1 MVSSP
6 ALAGRSGNRRPWIL
20 GRPVKPGDDTG
31 GISLKKGNA
40 PVTALVNALANT
52 VVAIALIGELGAVFA
67 NVIARSLF
75 DTAFLWTDEIAK
87 LALSTL
93 AFVGGAVAYAQG
105 HHTFVRVG
113 LNALGPRLRDA
124 CLVASDLGVLLIAAV
139 TGYASIFLIEIRW
152 NELTPILQMPA
163 AWIVVPLSASM
174 VLLMFHAA
182 ERLLRARRATVL
194 AVGIIVVAV
203 LTLTLATR
211 AVWLPWFTGDGAITA
226 ALALFFVTI
235 FGGLPIGFAL
245 LLSTAAYLWLA
256 DTVPMVALP
265 QNMLDG
271 TGNFVL
277 LALPFFILAGL
288 IMERGGISLRL
299 VRFVHA
305 LAGHLRGGLL
315 HVMVLSMYLVSGLS
329 GSKTADVAAVG
340 SVMRDM
346 LKKEG
351 YDVAEGA
358 AVLAASAAMGE
369 TVPPSIAMLVLG
381 SITTLSMAALF
392 VGGLIPA
399 AVVAACL
406 MMLIWLRSRGA
417 GTHVSRRAPL
427 RAVTA
432 SAVGAVLPLLMPV
445 ILFAGILFGI
455 ATPTEVSS
463 FAVVYGLILSCFVY
477 RELDLATFLRTVLD
491 SAMLAGMVLFI
502 LGAASGFSWALTVAY
517 LPQRLVDLLH
527 GINDSTALFVI
538 GSIALLIVIGSV
550 LEGLPALIILAP
562 LLLPLAGGIGLS
574 ELHYG
579 IVLLIAMGIGAF
591 LPPAGVGFY
600 VACAIMGTDIE
611 AASRAMMPYLV
622 VLILG
627 LLIVAFVPW
636 FTVSL
641 PHALSLGV

>member
-1 MVSSP
+1 
-6 ALAGRSGNRRPWIL
+6 
-20 GRPVKPGDDTG
+20 
-31 GISLKKGNA
+31 
-40 PVTALVNALANT
+40 VTAVVNALANA
-52 VVAIALIGELGAVFA
+52 VLAIALLGELGAVFV
-67 NVIARSLF
+67 NVISRSIF

-93 AFVGGAVAYAQG
+93 AFVGGAVAYGQG

-113 LNALGPRLRDA
+113 LNAIGPHLREA
-124 CLVASDLGVLLIAAV
+124 CLVGSDLTVLLIAAM
-139 TGYASIFLIEIRW
+139 TAYASIFLIEIRW
-152 NELTPILQMPA
+152 NEVTPILQIPA

-174 VLLMFHAA
+174 VLLMLHAA
-182 ERLLRARRATVL
+182 KRLLLAPRITVVSVG
-194 AVGIIVVAV
+194 AVFIAA
-203 LTLTLATR
+203 LTLALATR
-211 AVWLPWFTGDGAITA
+211 PAWLPWFVGDGAIAA
-226 ALALFFVTI
+226 ALVLFFVTI

-245 LLSTAAYLWLA
+245 LLSTTAYLWLA

-265 QNMLDG
+265 QNMVDG

-305 LAGHLRGGLL
+305 LVGHLRGGLL

-351 YDVAEGA
+351 YDVSEGA

-392 VGGLIPA
+392 VGGIIPA

-406 MMLIWLRSRGA
+406 MMLIWLRSRHA
-417 GTHVSRRAPL
+417 NARVSRRAPL
-427 RAVTA
+427 RAVTT
-432 SAVGAVLPLLMPV
+432 SAIGAVLPLLMPV

-463 FAVVYGLILSCFVY
+463 FAVVYGLILSCLIY
-477 RELDLATFLRTVLD
+477 RELDLATFVRTVLD

-527 GINDSTALFVI
+527 GIHNNAELFVL
-538 GSIALLIVIGSV
+538 GSIVLLIVVGSV

-562 LLLPLAGGIGLS
+562 LLLPIAGGIGLS

-600 VACAIMGTDIE
+600 VACAIMRTDIE
-611 AASRAMMPYLV
+611 AASRAMVPYLV
-622 VLILG
+622 VLIIA

-641 PHALSLGV
+641 PHALNLGG

>member
-1 MVSSP
+1 
-6 ALAGRSGNRRPWIL
+6 
-20 GRPVKPGDDTG
+20 
-31 GISLKKGNA
+31 
-40 PVTALVNALANT
+40 VTAIVNALANA

-67 NVIARSLF
+67 NVISRSIF

-93 AFVGGAVAYAQG
+93 AFIGGAVAYAQG
-105 HHTFVRVG
+105 HHTFVRAG
-113 LNALGPRLRDA
+113 LNALGPRLRNA
-124 CLVASDLGVLLIAAV
+124 CLIASDFAVFLIAAV

-152 NELTPILQMPA
+152 NELTPILQIPA
-163 AWIVVPLSASM
+163 AWIVIPLSASM
-174 VLLMFHAA
+174 ALLMLHAA
-182 ERLLRARRATVL
+182 ERLLRAPRATVVW
-194 AVGIIVVAV
+194 VGVIFAAM
-203 LTLTLATR
+203 LTLALATR
-211 AVWLPWFTGDGAITA
+211 PAWLPWFAGDGAITA
-226 ALALFFVTI
+226 ALVLFFVTI

-245 LLSTAAYLWLA
+245 LLSTTVYLWMA

-265 QNMLDG
+265 QNMVDG

-305 LAGHLRGGLL
+305 LVGHLRGGLF

-351 YDVAEGA
+351 YDVGEGA

-392 VGGLIPA
+392 IGGIIPA

-406 MMLIWLRSRGA
+406 MMLIWLRSRRA
-417 GTHVSRRAPL
+417 TAHVLHRAPL
-427 RAVTA
+427 RTVVA
-432 SAVGAVLPLLMPV
+432 SAIRAILPLLMPV

-463 FAVVYGLILSCFVY
+463 FAVVYGLILSFLVY

-527 GINDSTALFVI
+527 GIDNNTVLFLI
-538 GSIALLIVIGSV
+538 GSIVLLIVVGSV

-562 LLLPLAGGIGLS
+562 LLLPVAGGIGLS

-579 IVLLIAMGIGAF
+579 IVLLLAMGIGAF

-600 VACAIMGTDIE
+600 VACAIMRTDIE
-611 AASRAMMPYLV
+611 PASRAMIPYLV
-622 VLILG
+622 VLIIALF
-627 LLIVAFVPW
+627 IVAFVPW

-641 PHALSLGV
+641 PHALNLGG

>member
-1 MVSSP
+1 VASF
-6 ALAGRSGNRRPWIL
+6 
-20 GRPVKPGDDTG
+20 V
-31 GISLKKGNA
+31 
-40 PVTALVNALANT
+40 T
-52 VVAIALIGELGAVFA
+52 VVANSVLAIALIGELSAVFV
-67 NVIARSLF
+67 NVISRSVF

-113 LNALGPRLRDA
+113 LNALNPRLRDA
-124 CLVASDLGVLLIAAV
+124 CLVAADLVVLLIAAV
-139 TGYASIFLIEIRW
+139 TGYASIFLLEIRAT
-152 NELTPILQMPA
+152 ELTPILQIPA
-163 AWIVVPLSASM
+163 AWIVAPLSVSM
-174 VLLMFHAA
+174 ALLIFYAG
-182 ERLLRARRATVL
+182 ERLKRAPRATVL
-194 AVGIIVVAV
+194 AVGATFAA
-203 LTLTLATR
+203 LLTLAFATR
-211 AVWLPWFTGDGAITA
+211 PAWLPWFAGDGAIAA
-226 ALALFFVTI
+226 ALVLFFASI

-245 LLSTAAYLWLA
+245 LLGTTAYLWIA

-265 QNMLDG
+265 QNMVDG

-305 LAGHLRGGLL
+305 LVGHLRGGLL

-346 LKKEG
+346 LRKEG
-351 YDVAEGA
+351 YDVSEGA

-381 SITTLSMAALF
+381 SITSLSMAALF
-392 VGGLIPA
+392 IGGIIPA

-406 MMLIWLRSRGA
+406 MALIWWRSRRA
-417 GTHVSRRAPL
+417 SAAVSRRA
-427 RAVTA
+427 RARTMVA
-432 SAVGAVLPLLMPV
+432 AGIGAILPLLMPV
-445 ILFAGILFGI
+445 ILFAGILMGV

-463 FAVVYGLILSCFVY
+463 FAVVYGLILSCVVY
-477 RELDLATFLRTVLD
+477 RELDLAAFLRTVLD
-491 SAMLAGMVLFI
+491 SAVLAGMVLFI
-502 LGAASGFSWALTVAY
+502 LGAAQGFSWALTVAN

-527 GINDSTALFVI
+527 GMNSTVPFTV
-538 GSIALLIVIGSV
+538 GSIVLLIVVGSV

-562 LLLPLAGGIGLS
+562 LLLPIADGIGLS

-579 IVLLIAMGIGAF
+579 IVLLIAMGVGAF

-600 VACAIMGTDIE
+600 VACAIMRTDIE
-611 AASRAMMPYLV
+611 GASRAMVPYLA
-622 VLILG
+622 VLIVG

-636 FTVSL
+636 FTVFL
-641 PHALSLGV
+641 PRAFSLGG

>member
-1 MVSSP
+1 M
-6 ALAGRSGNRRPWIL
+6 
-20 GRPVKPGDDTG
+20 T
-31 GISLKKGNA
+31 A
-40 PVTALVNALANT
+40 PVNALANA
-52 VVAIALIGELGAVFA
+52 VIAIALIGELGAVFA
-67 NVIARSLF
+67 NVISRSIF
-75 DTAFLWTDEIAK
+75 DTAFLWTDEAAK

-93 AFVGGAVAYAQG
+93 AFVGGAAAYAQG
-105 HHTFVRVG
+105 HHTFIRVG
-113 LNALGPRLRDA
+113 LNALSPRLRDA
-124 CLVASDLGVLLIAAV
+124 CLVASDLAVLLIAAV
-139 TGYASIFLIEIRW
+139 TGYASIFLIETRW
-152 NELTPILQMPA
+152 NELTPILQIPA
-163 AWIVVPLSASM
+163 ASIVVPLTASM
-174 VLLMFHAA
+174 MLLMFHAA
-182 ERLLRARRATVL
+182 KRLMRARRSTVA
-194 AVGIIVVAV
+194 AVGAIFAAV
-203 LTLTLATR
+203 LMPALATR
-211 AVWLPWFTGDGAITA
+211 AAWLPWFAGDGAITA

-245 LLSTAAYLWLA
+245 MLSTAAYLWLA

-265 QNMLDG
+265 QNMVDG

-305 LAGHLRGGLL
+305 LVGHLRGGLL

-346 LKKEG
+346 LRKEG

-406 MMLIWLRSRGA
+406 MALIWLRSWTR
-417 GTHVSRRAPL
+417 SRVAPRAPL
-427 RAVTA
+427 RIVMA
-432 SAVGAVLPLLMPV
+432 SAIGAVLPLLMPV

-463 FAVVYGLILSCFVY
+463 FAVVYGLILSFFVY
-477 RELDLATFLRTVLD
+477 RELDLAAFLRTVLD

-527 GINDSTALFVI
+527 GINDNTALFLI
-538 GSIALLIVIGSV
+538 GSILLLIVIGSV

-562 LLLPLAGGIGLS
+562 LLLPIAGGIGLS

-611 AASRAMMPYLV
+611 AASRAMMPYLA
-622 VLILG
+622 VLIIA

-636 FTVSL
+636 FTVFL
-641 PHALSLGV
+641 PRALNLGG

>member
-1 MVSSP
+1 
-6 ALAGRSGNRRPWIL
+6 
-20 GRPVKPGDDTG
+20 
-31 GISLKKGNA
+31 
-40 PVTALVNALANT
+40 VTAFVNALAHA
-52 VVAIALIGELGAVFA
+52 VVGLALIGELCAVVL
-67 NVIARSLF
+67 NVISRSFF
-75 DTAFLWTDEIAK
+75 DTAFLWTDEVAK

-93 AFVGGAVAYAQG
+93 AFVGGAAAYAQG
-105 HHTFVRVG
+105 HHSFVRVG
-113 LNALGPRLRDA
+113 LNALGPRLRGA
-124 CLVASDLGVLLIAAV
+124 CVVASDLAVLLIAAV
-139 TGYASIFLIEIRW
+139 TGYASIFLLEIRW
-152 NELTPILQMPA
+152 NELTPILQIPA
-163 AWIVVPLSASM
+163 AWIVAPLGAGM

-182 ERLLRARRATVL
+182 ARLLRAPRATVV
-194 AVGIIVVAV
+194 AVGAGFAAA
-203 LTLTLATR
+203 LTLAVAAR
-211 AVWLPWFTGDGAITA
+211 PVWLPWFAGDGAIAA
-226 ALALFFVTI
+226 ALGLFFVAI

-245 LLSTAAYLWLA
+245 LLSTTAYLWLA
-256 DTVPMVALP
+256 DSVPMVALP
-265 QNMLDG
+265 QNMVDG

-305 LAGHLRGGLL
+305 LVGHLRGGLL

-346 LKKEG
+346 LRKDG
-351 YDVAEGA
+351 YDAGEGA

-392 VGGLIPA
+392 VGGIIPA

-406 MMLIWLRSRGA
+406 MGLIWLRA
-417 GTHVSRRAPL
+417 RRAGAPVSHRVSL
-427 RAVTA
+427 RAVMA
-432 SAVGAVLPLLMPV
+432 SAVGAILPLMMPV

-463 FAVVYGLILSCFVY
+463 FAVVYGLILSCLVY

-527 GINDSTALFVI
+527 GIDNNTVLFLI
-538 GSIALLIVIGSV
+538 GSIALLIVVGSV

-562 LLLPLAGGIGLS
+562 LLLPIAGGIGLS

-611 AASRAMMPYLV
+611 GASRAMMPYLA
-622 VLILG
+622 VLIVA

-636 FTVSL
+636 FTVFL
-641 PHALSLGV
+641 PGALGLGG

>member
-1 MVSSP
+1 V
-6 ALAGRSGNRRPWIL
+6 
-20 GRPVKPGDDTG
+20 TG
-31 GISLKKGNA
+31 I
-40 PVTALVNALANT
+40 VNALANA

-67 NVIARSLF
+67 NVISRSIF

-93 AFVGGAVAYAQG
+93 AFVGGAVAYGQG

-113 LNALGPRLRDA
+113 LNALGERLRDA
-124 CLVASDLGVLLIAAV
+124 CLVASDVAVLLIAAV

-152 NELTPILQMPA
+152 NELTPILQIPA

-174 VLLMFHAA
+174 ALLVFHAA
-182 ERLLRARRATVL
+182 ERLRRARRA
-194 AVGIIVVAV
+194 IVVSVGAIFAAV
-203 LTLTLATR
+203 LTLAFATR
-211 AVWLPWFTGDGAITA
+211 PTWLPWFAGDGAITA
-226 ALALFFVTI
+226 ALALFFVAI

-265 QNMLDG
+265 QNMVDG

-305 LAGHLRGGLL
+305 LVGHLRGGLL

-351 YDVAEGA
+351 YDAGEGA

-392 VGGLIPA
+392 VGGIIPA
-399 AVVAACL
+399 AVVAACI
-406 MMLIWLRSRGA
+406 MMLIWLRSRRDD
-417 GTHVSRRAPL
+417 SRVTRRVPL
-427 RAVTA
+427 RTVMT
-432 SAVGAVLPLLMPV
+432 SAIGALLPLLMPV

-463 FAVVYGLILSCFVY
+463 FAVVYGLILSFFIY

-527 GINDSTALFVI
+527 GIDDNTVLFLI
-538 GSIALLIVIGSV
+538 GSIALLIVVGSV

-562 LLLPLAGGIGLS
+562 LLIPVAGGIGLS

-600 VACAIMGTDIE
+600 VACAIMGTNIE
-611 AASRAMMPYLV
+611 TASRAMMPYLV
-622 VLILG
+622 VLIIA
-627 LLIVAFVPW
+627 LLIVSFVPW
-636 FTVSL
+636 FTVFL
-641 PHALSLGV
+641 PRALNLGG

>member
-1 MVSSP
+1 
-6 ALAGRSGNRRPWIL
+6 
-20 GRPVKPGDDTG
+20 
-31 GISLKKGNA
+31 
-40 PVTALVNALANT
+40 VTAVVNALANA
-52 VVAIALIGELGAVFA
+52 VVAIALVGELGAVFA
-67 NVIARSLF
+67 NVISRSIF

-93 AFVGGAVAYAQG
+93 AFVGGASAYAHG

-113 LNALGPRLRDA
+113 LNALSPRLRDA
-124 CLVASDLGVLLIAAV
+124 CLVASDLAVLLIAAV

-152 NELTPILQMPA
+152 NELTPILQLPA

-174 VLLMFHAA
+174 LLLMFHAA
-182 ERLLRARRATVL
+182 GRLLRAPRS
-194 AVGIIVVAV
+194 VVAKV
-203 LTLTLATR
+203 GAIVASVMTLAFATR
-211 AVWLPWFTGDGAITA
+211 AAWLSWFAGDGAITA

-265 QNMLDG
+265 QNMVDG

-305 LAGHLRGGLL
+305 LVGHLRGGLL

-346 LKKEG
+346 LRKEG
-351 YDVAEGA
+351 YDVGEGT

-392 VGGLIPA
+392 IGGVIPA
-399 AVVAACL
+399 AVVAVCL
-406 MMLIWLRSRGA
+406 MMLIWLRSRRVGA
-417 GTHVSRRAPL
+417 HVSRRAPL
-427 RAVTA
+427 RAVIE

-463 FAVVYGLILSCFVY
+463 FAVVYGLVLSCLVY

-527 GINDSTALFVI
+527 GIDNNTTLFLV
-538 GSIALLIVIGSV
+538 GSIVLLIVVGSV

-562 LLLPLAGGIGLS
+562 LLLPVAGGIGLS

-600 VACAIMGTDIE
+600 VACAIMRTDIE
-611 AASRAMMPYLV
+611 PASRAMVPYLV
-622 VLILG
+622 VLIIA

-641 PHALSLGV
+641 PHALNIGG

>member
-1 MVSSP
+1 M
-6 ALAGRSGNRRPWIL
+6 
-20 GRPVKPGDDTG
+20 
-31 GISLKKGNA
+31 
-40 PVTALVNALANT
+40 TAVVNALANA

-67 NVIARSLF
+67 NVISRSLF
-75 DTAFLWTDEIAK
+75 DTAFLWTDEVAK

-93 AFVGGAVAYAQG
+93 AFVGGAIAYAHG
-105 HHTFVRVG
+105 HHSFVRAG
-113 LNALGPRLRDA
+113 LNALGERLRGA
-124 CLVASDLGVLLIAAV
+124 CLVASDLAVLLIAAV

-152 NELTPILQMPA
+152 NELTPILEMPA
-163 AWIVVPLSASM
+163 AWIVVPLTASM
-174 VLLMFHAA
+174 MLLMFHAA
-182 ERLLRARRATVL
+182 RRLLRAPPGPAV
-194 AVGIIVVAV
+194 AVGAAVAAI
-203 LTLTLATR
+203 LALAFATR
-211 AVWLPWFTGDGAITA
+211 PLWLPWFTGDGAITA
-226 ALALFFVTI
+226 ALGLFLVTI

-245 LLSTAAYLWLA
+245 LLSTAVYLWLA
-256 DTVPMVALP
+256 DAVPMVALP
-265 QNMLDG
+265 QNMVDG

-305 LAGHLRGGLL
+305 LVGHLRGGLL

-351 YDVAEGA
+351 YDAGEGA

-392 VGGLIPA
+392 VGGVIPA

-406 MMLIWLRSRGA
+406 MALIWLRSRRAGA
-417 GTHVSRRAPL
+417 YVSSRAPL
-427 RAVTA
+427 RVVMT
-432 SAVGAVLPLLMPV
+432 SAIGAVLPLLMPV
-445 ILFAGILFGI
+445 TLFAGILFGV

-463 FAVVYGLILSCFVY
+463 FAVVYGLILSCLIY
-477 RELDLATFLRTVLD
+477 RELDLATVLRTVLD

-527 GINDSTALFVI
+527 GIDDNTALFLI
-538 GSIALLIVIGSV
+538 GSILLLIIVGSV

-562 LLLPLAGGIGLS
+562 LLLPVAGGIGLS

-600 VACAIMGTDIE
+600 IACAIMGTSIE
-611 AASRAMMPYLV
+611 AASRAMLPYLV
-622 VLILG
+622 VLIIA

-636 FTVSL
+636 FTVFL
-641 PHALSLGV
+641 PRALNLGG

>member
-1 MVSSP
+1 VAS
-6 ALAGRSGNRRPWIL
+6 A
-20 GRPVKPGDDTG
+20 
-31 GISLKKGNA
+31 
-40 PVTALVNALANT
+40 VTAFANAVL
-52 VVAIALIGELGAVFA
+52 AIALIGELCVVFV
-67 NVIARSLF
+67 NVIARSF
-75 DTAFLWTDEIAK
+75 FHTAFLWTDEIAK

-93 AFVGGAVAYAQG
+93 AFVGGAVAYGQG
-105 HHTFVRVG
+105 HHTFVRVV
-113 LNALGPRLRDA
+113 LDALGPRLRAA
-124 CLVASDLGVLLIAAV
+124 CLAASDLVVLLIAAV
-139 TGYASIFLIEIRW
+139 TGYASVFLLEIRW
-152 NELTPILQMPA
+152 GELTPILQIPA
-163 AWIVVPLSASM
+163 AAIVVPLSASM
-174 VLLMFHAA
+174 LLLVFYAA
-182 ERLLRARRATVL
+182 ERLLRAPRATVL
-194 AVGIIVVAV
+194 SVGAIFAA
-203 LTLTLATR
+203 LLALAFATGP
-211 AVWLPWFTGDGAITA
+211 AWLPWFAGDGAIA
-226 ALALFFVTI
+226 VALVLFFVTI

-245 LLSTAAYLWLA
+245 LLSTAAYLWTA

-265 QNMLDG
+265 QNMVDG

-288 IMERGGISLRL
+288 VMERGGISLRL

-305 LAGHLRGGLL
+305 LVGHLRGGLL

-346 LKKEG
+346 LRKEG
-351 YDVAEGA
+351 YDVSEGA

-392 VGGLIPA
+392 IGGIIPA

-406 MMLIWLRSRGA
+406 MALIWLRA
-417 GTHVSRRAPL
+417 RRAKAPVSQ
-427 RAVTA
+427 RAPVRTMVA
-432 SAVGAVLPLLMPV
+432 SGVAAILPLLMPV

-463 FAVVYGLILSCFVY
+463 FAVVYGLILSCLVY
-477 RELDLATFLRTVLD
+477 RELDVATFLRTVLD

-527 GINDSTALFVI
+527 GINNSTVLFLI
-538 GSIALLIVIGSV
+538 GSIALLIVVGSV

-562 LLLPLAGGIGLS
+562 LLLPIAGGIGLS

-579 IVLLIAMGIGAF
+579 IVLLIAMGTGAF

-600 VACAIMGTDIE
+600 VACAIMRTDIE
-611 AASRAMMPYLV
+611 SASRAMVPYLA
-622 VLILG
+622 VLIIA

-636 FTVSL
+636 FTVFL
-641 PHALSLGV
+641 PRALGLGG

>member
-1 MVSSP
+1 
-6 ALAGRSGNRRPWIL
+6 L
-20 GRPVKPGDDTG
+20 
-31 GISLKKGNA
+31 
-40 PVTALVNALANT
+40 TAVVNALANA

-67 NVIARSLF
+67 NVISRSLF
-75 DTAFLWTDEIAK
+75 DTAFLWTDEVAK

-93 AFVGGAVAYAQG
+93 AFVGGAIAYGHG
-105 HHTFVRVG
+105 HHTFVRAG
-113 LNALGPRLRDA
+113 LNALGDRARGA
-124 CLVASDLGVLLIAAV
+124 CLVASDLAVLLIAAV

-152 NELTPILQMPA
+152 NELTPILEMPA
-163 AWIVVPLSASM
+163 AWIVVPLTASM
-174 VLLMFHAA
+174 MLLMFHAA
-182 ERLLRARRATVL
+182 RRLLRAPRATAV
-194 AVGIIVVAV
+194 AVGAAVAAI
-203 LTLTLATR
+203 LGLAFATR
-211 AVWLPWFTGDGAITA
+211 PLWLPWFTGDGAITA
-226 ALALFFVTI
+226 ALGLFLVTI

-245 LLSTAAYLWLA
+245 LLSTAVYLWLA
-256 DTVPMVALP
+256 DAVPMVALP
-265 QNMLDG
+265 QNMVDG

-305 LAGHLRGGLL
+305 LVGHLRGGLL
-315 HVMVLSMYLVSGLS
+315 QVMVLSMYLVSGLS

-351 YDVAEGA
+351 YDAGEGA

-392 VGGLIPA
+392 VGGVIPA

-406 MMLIWLRSRGA
+406 MALIWLRSRRAGA
-417 GTHVSRRAPL
+417 HVSSRAPL
-427 RAVTA
+427 RVVMT
-432 SAVGAVLPLLMPV
+432 SAIGAVLPLLMPV
-445 ILFAGILFGI
+445 TLFAGILFGV

-463 FAVVYGLILSCFVY
+463 FAVVYGLILSCLIY
-477 RELDLATFLRTVLD
+477 RELDLATVLRTVLD

-527 GINDSTALFVI
+527 GIDDNTALFLI
-538 GSIALLIVIGSV
+538 GSILLLIIVGSV

-562 LLLPLAGGIGLS
+562 LLLPVAGGIGLS

-600 VACAIMGTDIE
+600 IACAIMGTSIE
-611 AASRAMMPYLV
+611 AASRAMLPYLV
-622 VLILG
+622 VLIIA

-636 FTVSL
+636 FTVFL
-641 PHALSLGV
+641 PRALNLGG

>member
-1 MVSSP
+1 V
-6 ALAGRSGNRRPWIL
+6 A
-20 GRPVKPGDDTG
+20 V
-31 GISLKKGNA
+31 
-40 PVTALVNALANT
+40 VNALANA
-52 VVAIALIGELGAVFA
+52 VLAIALIGELGAIFA
-67 NVIARSLF
+67 NVISRSIF
-75 DTAFLWTDEIAK
+75 DTAFLWSDEIAK
-87 LALSTL
+87 IALSTL
-93 AFVGGAVAYAQG
+93 AFVGGAVAYTQG
-105 HHTFVRVG
+105 HHTFIRVG
-113 LNALGPRLRDA
+113 LDALGPRVREA
-124 CLVASDLGVLLIAAV
+124 CLAASDLTVLLIAAV

-152 NELTPILQMPA
+152 NELTPILQIPA
-163 AWIVVPLSASM
+163 AWIVIPLSASM
-174 VLLMFHAA
+174 VLLMLHAA
-182 ERLLRARRATVL
+182 RRLLRAPRATVIL
-194 AVGIIVVAV
+194 VGGTFAAV
-203 LTLTLATR
+203 LTLAFAMR
-211 AVWLPWFTGDGAITA
+211 PVWLPWFAGDGAITA
-226 ALALFFVTI
+226 ALVLFFVTI

-245 LLSTAAYLWLA
+245 LLGTTVYLWMA

-265 QNMLDG
+265 QNMVDG

-305 LAGHLRGGLL
+305 LVGHLRGGLL

-351 YDVAEGA
+351 YDVGEGA

-392 VGGLIPA
+392 VGGIIPA

-406 MMLIWLRSRGA
+406 MMLIWLRSRRAGA
-417 GTHVSRRAPL
+417 QVSRRAPL
-427 RAVTA
+427 RTVMT
-432 SAVGAVLPLLMPV
+432 SAIGAFLPLLMPV

-463 FAVVYGLILSCFVY
+463 FAVVYGLILSCLVY

-527 GINDSTALFVI
+527 GIDNNTVLFLI
-538 GSIALLIVIGSV
+538 GSIVLLIVVGSV

-562 LLLPLAGGIGLS
+562 LLLPVAGGIGLS

-579 IVLLIAMGIGAF
+579 IVLLIAMGVGAF

-600 VACAIMGTDIE
+600 VACAIMRTDIE
-611 AASRAMMPYLV
+611 PASRAMIPYLV
-622 VLILG
+622 VLIIA

-641 PHALSLGV
+641 PHAFNLGG

>member
-1 MVSSP
+1 VPS
-6 ALAGRSGNRRPWIL
+6 A
-20 GRPVKPGDDTG
+20 
-31 GISLKKGNA
+31 
-40 PVTALVNALANT
+40 VTAFANVVLAVAL
-52 VVAIALIGELGAVFA
+52 LGELCAVFV
-67 NVIARSLF
+67 NVIARSFF

-93 AFVGGAVAYAQG
+93 AFVGGAVAYGQG
-105 HHTFVRVG
+105 HHTFVRGV
-113 LNALGPRLRDA
+113 LDALGPRLRGA
-124 CLVASDLGVLLIAAV
+124 CLVASDLVVLLVAAL
-139 TGYASIFLIEIRW
+139 TGYASIFLLEIRW
-152 NELTPILQMPA
+152 GELTPILQIPA
-163 AWIVVPLSASM
+163 SSIVVPLSASM
-174 VLLMFHAA
+174 ALLAFYAA
-182 ERLLRARRATVL
+182 ERLLRAPRA
-194 AVGIIVVAV
+194 AV
-203 LTLTLATR
+203 LTVGAIFAALLALAFATR
-211 AVWLPWFTGDGAITA
+211 SAWLPWLAGDGAITI
-226 ALALFFVTI
+226 ALLLFFITI

-245 LLSTAAYLWLA
+245 LLSTAVYLWTA

-265 QNMLDG
+265 QNMVDG

-305 LAGHLRGGLL
+305 LVGHMRGGLL

-346 LKKEG
+346 LKQEG
-351 YDVAEGA
+351 YDVSEGA

-392 VGGLIPA
+392 IGGIIPA
-399 AVVAACL
+399 AVVAICL
-406 MMLIWLRSRGA
+406 MVLIWLRSRRA
-417 GTHVSRRAPL
+417 KAPVSRRAPV
-427 RAVTA
+427 RTMVA
-432 SAVGAVLPLLMPV
+432 SGVAAILPLLMPV
-445 ILFAGILFGI
+445 ILFAGILLGI

-463 FAVVYGLILSCFVY
+463 FAVVYGLILSCLVY
-477 RELDLATFLRTVLD
+477 RELDAATFVRTVLD

-527 GINDSTALFVI
+527 GINDSTMLFMV
-538 GSIALLIVIGSV
+538 GSIALLIVVGSV

-562 LLLPLAGGIGLS
+562 LLLPIAGGIGLS

-579 IVLLIAMGIGAF
+579 IVLLIAMGTGAF

-600 VACAIMGTDIE
+600 VACAIMRTDIE
-611 AASRAMMPYLV
+611 SASRAMVPYLG
-622 VLILG
+622 VLIIG

-636 FTVSL
+636 FTVFL
-641 PHALSLGV
+641 PRALGLGG